1 MFKFEFDLGD
11 LTEEARPTSQNA
23 QSKETQPSL
32 NANKEKLADIGG
44 EGPCVVIPLDKL
56 IDQLPPFITYSNLK
70 INSRLS
76 VYKRELYDAK
86 YQTIVNLAAEEEEE
100 DEAADESQEKGSKD
114 KGVSKQQTLESLQST
129 SDLIPGIYEG
139 GFKTWE
145 CSIDLAT
152 HLDPVIDKLK
162 TIFTRRDDQIRCA
175 VEQDGNPLEQGTF
188 RILEIGCGTAVPT
201 ASLCFQL
208 FVYLLNRDRSTTLH
222 SSSISNNQLKAPIL
236 EIILQDFNSDVLKLL
251 TFPNI
256 LLAFYRAT
264 LVAGKDKENTS
275 LESRD
280 NTREQ
285 TDEETNG
292 ENTIEEDLEIT
303 DELKTE
309 FEIFLRSHGIQ
320 LTFIYGPWSTFKLPP
335 IAPDRTSPFLV
346 TDCERGSVK
355 GCEAIISSETL
366 YSVESLPSLIN
377 VILSSKI
384 TYCHRP
390 QDEEASKDDSTILIA
405 SKSIYFGVGGGTH
418 SFINSIEKTHNGV
431 VSLIDLHHS
440 DQSPLASNGVSRVLM
455 EIKFLA

>member
-1 MFKFEFDLGD
+1 LE
-11 LTEEARPTSQNA
+11 
-23 QSKETQPSL
+23 
-32 NANKEKLADIGG
+32 
-44 EGPCVVIPLDKL
+44 DK
-56 IDQLPPFITYSNLK
+56 Q
-70 INSRLS
+70 
-76 VYKRELYDAK
+76 
-86 YQTIVNLAAEEEEE
+86 
-100 DEAADESQEKGSKD
+100 
-114 KGVSKQQTLESLQST
+114 
-129 SDLIPGIYEG
+129 
-139 GFKTWE
+139 
-145 CSIDLAT
+145 
-152 HLDPVIDKLK
+152 
-162 TIFTRRDDQIRCA
+162 
-175 VEQDGNPLEQGTF
+175 
-188 RILEIGCGTAVPT
+188 
-201 ASLCFQL
+201 
-208 FVYLLNRDRSTTLH
+208 
-222 SSSISNNQLKAPIL
+222 
-236 EIILQDFNSDVLKLL
+236 VLKLL

-455 EIKFLA
+455 DIKFLA